1 MAMRIMAMVSL
12 AALVACAPS
21 DETAEQDTA
30 GDSAAMEQ
38 PSNANG
44 LSAEMTAE
52 VERVRQATAR
62 FASLD
67 TARAAG
73 YTQQYPE
80 GCAQSA
86 DGVQGFHY
94 MNPALVDTVLD
105 PMQPELVM
113 YEPQADG
120 SMRLIGVDYVV
131 PFDQWTSDQ
140 PPTLLGQPLLRNEPL
155 SVWAIHIW
163 TERDN
168 PSGMFAPWNPN
179 ASCEHA
185 M

>member
-1 MAMRIMAMVSL
+1 MRITAVAMISL
-12 AALVACAPS
+12 AAMAACAPS
-21 DETAEQDTA
+21 DEAVEDTAEPATV
-30 GDSAAMEQ
+30 EQ
-38 PSNANG
+38 PANPDG
-44 LSAEMTAE
+44 LPAETLAE
-52 VERVRQATAR
+52 IERVRETTAR
-62 FASLD
+62 FASID

-80 GCAQSA
+80 GCAQSS

-94 MNPALVDTVLD
+94 MNPALVDAQVD

-113 YEPQADG
+113 YERQADG
-120 SMRLIGVDYVV
+120 SMSLIGVDYVI
-131 PFDQWTSDQ
+131 PFDQWTGTE

-155 SVWAIHIW
+155 GVWAIHIW

-179 ASCEHA
+179 ATCEHA

>member
-1 MAMRIMAMVSL
+1 MRFTAVAMISL
-12 AALVACAPS
+12 GMLAACAPS
-21 DETAEQDTA
+21 DETADE
-30 GDSAAMEQ
+30 AAEPAAEEQ
-38 PSNANG
+38 PANG
-44 LSAEMTAE
+44 LSAETNAE

-62 FASLD
+62 FASID

-86 DGVQGFHY
+86 DGVQGYHW
-94 MNPALVDTVLD
+94 MNPDLVDAQVD

-113 YEPQADG
+113 YEPQQDG
-120 SMRLIGVDYVV
+120 SMRLIGVDYVI
-131 PFDQWTSDQ
+131 PFDQWTDSV
-140 PPTLLGQPLLRNEPL
+140 PPTLLGQNMLRNEPL

-168 PSGMFAPWNPN
+168 PSGVFAPWNPN

-185 M
+185 MAM

>member
-1 MAMRIMAMVSL
+1 MRFTAVAMISL
-12 AALVACAPS
+12 AVVAACAPS
-21 DETAEQDTA
+21 DETTEDAAEP
-30 GDSAAMEQ
+30 AAEEQ
-38 PSNANG
+38 PANPNG
-44 LSAEMTAE
+44 LSADTNAE

-62 FASLD
+62 FASID
-67 TARAAG
+67 SARAAG

-86 DGVQGFHY
+86 DGVQGFHW
-94 MNPALVDTVLD
+94 MNPALVDATVD

-120 SMRLIGVDYVV
+120 TMRLIGVDYVI
-131 PFDQWTSDQ
+131 PFDQWTAAE

-168 PSGMFAPWNPN
+168 PSGVFAPWNPN

-185 M
+185 MAT

>member
-1 MAMRIMAMVSL
+1 MRITMVAMFSL
-12 AALVACAPS
+12 AALVACSPG
-21 DETAEQDTA
+21 DETSEQEAA
-30 GDSAAMEQ
+30 GEPAAVSD
-38 PSNANG
+38 PAANG
-44 LSAEMTAE
+44 LPAETMAE

-67 TARAAG
+67 TAMAAG

-94 MNPALVDTVLD
+94 MNPGLVDAQVD

-113 YEPQADG
+113 YEPQDDG
-120 SMRLIGVDYVV
+120 SMRLIGVDYVI
-131 PFDQWTSDQ
+131 PFDEWTAAE

-155 SVWAIHIW
+155 GVWAIHIW